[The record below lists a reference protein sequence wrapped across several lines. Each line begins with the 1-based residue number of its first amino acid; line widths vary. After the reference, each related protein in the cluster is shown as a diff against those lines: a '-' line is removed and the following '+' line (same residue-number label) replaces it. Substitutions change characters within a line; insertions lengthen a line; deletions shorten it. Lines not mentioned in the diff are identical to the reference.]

1 MKNNFKENEE
11 LDIIVLME
19 KIKLMFLSLFLQVFR
34 RTKSIF
40 LKWKQL
46 LIIAIIGFA
55 VGYLLTDNEKQNAKE
70 ANILVK
76 VNFDAGNYVYDAIE
90 LINSKI
96 TSEDLS
102 FFNLEMMLDD
112 TEVIDMISITP
123 VVDIKDIMEK
133 DINANEIRA
142 LFENLEYEDNFSVT
156 QGFRSDYDYHLIKLN
171 VSDNSSI
178 STVGKVIDYFNRNP
192 LFAELKDRNLQRISS
207 VIYDNEETINQ
218 IDKIIDYYSSQKEIN
233 TAQFYI
239 DNKDIN
245 PNELIKTK
253 VNLQKENEELKNES
267 LISKQTVM
275 IINDTNVLIEDKSLS
290 SNLMIYYPILFLG
303 LYILISLS
311 IGLYSYLDK
320 LDRAS

>member
-46 LIIAIIGFA
+46 LIIAFIGFA
-55 VGYLLTDNEKQNAKE
+55 VGYLLTDNEKQKAKE

-96 TSEDLS
+96 SSEDLS

-156 QGFRSDYDYHLIKLN
+156 QGFRSDYDYHLITLN

>member
-19 KIKLMFLSLFLQVFR
+19 KIKLMFLSLFLQIFR
-34 RTKSIF
+34 RTKSMF

-46 LIIAIIGFA
+46 LVVVLVGLA
-55 VGYLLTDNEKQNAKE
+55 VGYLLTDKEKQKSKQ

-76 VNFDAGNYVYDAIE
+76 VNFDAGNYVYDAIA

-96 TSEDLS
+96 STGDLS
-102 FFNLEMMLDD
+102 FFNQEMMLDE
-112 TEVIDMISITP
+112 TEVIDEISITP
-123 VVDIKDIMEK
+123 IVDIKDIMEK
-133 DINANEIRA
+133 DINANEVRA
-142 LFENLEYEDNFSVT
+142 LFENLEYEDSFSVT
-156 QGFRSDYDYHLIKLN
+156 KGFRSDYDYHLITLN

-207 VIYDNEETINQ
+207 VIYDNEQTINQ
-218 IDKIIDYYSSQKEIN
+218 IDKIIDHYSSQKEIN
-233 TAQFYI
+233 SAQFYI
-239 DNKDIN
+239 DNKDIR
-245 PNELIKTK
+245 PNDLIKTK

-290 SNLMIYYPILFLG
+290 SNLMIYYPIMFLG
-303 LYILISLS
+303 LYLFISLS

-320 LDRAS
+320 LDRAG

>member
-19 KIKLMFLSLFLQVFR
+19 KIKLMFLSLFLQIFR
-34 RTKSIF
+34 RTKSTF

-46 LIIAIIGFA
+46 LVVVLVGLA
-55 VGYLLTDNEKQNAKE
+55 VGYLLTDKEKQKSKQ

-76 VNFDAGNYVYDAIE
+76 VNFDAGNYVYDAIA

-96 TSEDLS
+96 STGDLS
-102 FFNLEMMLDD
+102 FFNQEMMLDE
-112 TEVIDMISITP
+112 TEVIDEISITP
-123 VVDIKDIMEK
+123 IVDIKDIMEK
-133 DINANEIRA
+133 DINANEVRA
-142 LFENLEYEDNFSVT
+142 LFENLEYEDSFSVT
-156 QGFRSDYDYHLIKLN
+156 QGFRSDYDYHLITLN

-207 VIYDNEETINQ
+207 VIYDNEQTINQ
-218 IDKIIDYYSSQKEIN
+218 IDKIIDHYSSQKEIN
-233 TAQFYI
+233 SAQFYI
-239 DNKDIN
+239 DNKDIR
-245 PNELIKTK
+245 PNDLIKTK

-290 SNLMIYYPILFLG
+290 SNLMIYYPIMFLG
-303 LYILISLS
+303 LYVFISLS

>member
-19 KIKLMFLSLFLQVFR
+19 KIKLMFLSLFLQIFR

-46 LIIAIIGFA
+46 LVVVLVGLA
-55 VGYLLTDNEKQNAKE
+55 VGYLLTDKEKQKSKQ

-76 VNFDAGNYVYDAIE
+76 VNFDAGNYVNDAIA

-96 TSEDLS
+96 STGDLS
-102 FFNLEMMLDD
+102 FFNQEMMLDE
-112 TEVIDMISITP
+112 TEVIDEISITP
-123 VVDIKDIMEK
+123 IVDIKDIMEK
-133 DINANEIRA
+133 DINANEVRA
-142 LFENLEYEDNFSVT
+142 LFENLEYEDSFSVT
-156 QGFRSDYDYHLIKLN
+156 QGFRSDYDYHLITLN

-207 VIYDNEETINQ
+207 VIYDNEQTINQ
-218 IDKIIDYYSSQKEIN
+218 IDKIIDHYSSQKEIN
-233 TAQFYI
+233 SAQFYI
-239 DNKDIN
+239 DNKDIR
-245 PNELIKTK
+245 PNDLIKTK

-290 SNLMIYYPILFLG
+290 SNLMIYYPIMFLG
-303 LYILISLS
+303 LYVFISLS

-320 LDRAS
+320 LDRAG

>member
-11 LDIIVLME
+11 LDIIVLIE
-19 KIKLMFLSLFLQVFR
+19 KIKLILLSVLLQIFR
-34 RTKSIF
+34 RSKMILSN
-40 LKWKQL
+40 WKQL
-46 LIIAIIGFA
+46 LVVVFA
-55 VGYLLTDNEKQNAKE
+55 GVLVGYIMTDSEKINSKE
-70 ANILVK
+70 AAILVK

-96 TSEDLS
+96 SSEDLS

-156 QGFRSDYDYHLIKLN
+156 QGFRSDYDYHLITLN

>member
-19 KIKLMFLSLFLQVFR
+19 KIKLMFLSLFLQIFR
-34 RTKSIF
+34 RTKSTF

-46 LIIAIIGFA
+46 LVVVLVGLA
-55 VGYLLTDNEKQNAKE
+55 VGYLLTDKEKQKSKQ

-76 VNFDAGNYVYDAIE
+76 VNFDAGNYVYDAIA

-96 TSEDLS
+96 STGDLS
-102 FFNLEMMLDD
+102 FFNQEMMLDE
-112 TEVIDMISITP
+112 TEVIDEISITP
-123 VVDIKDIMEK
+123 IVDIKDIMEK
-133 DINANEIRA
+133 DINANEVRA
-142 LFENLEYEDNFSVT
+142 LFENLEYEDSFSVT
-156 QGFRSDYDYHLIKLN
+156 QGFRSDYDYHLIALN

-207 VIYDNEETINQ
+207 VIYDNEQTINQ
-218 IDKIIDYYSSQKEIN
+218 IDKIIDHYSSKKEIN
-233 TAQFYI
+233 SAQFYI
-239 DNKDIN
+239 DNKDIR
-245 PNELIKTK
+245 PNDLIKTK

-290 SNLMIYYPILFLG
+290 SNLMIYYPIMFLG
-303 LYILISLS
+303 LYVFISLS

-320 LDRAS
+320 LDRAG

>member
-19 KIKLMFLSLFLQVFR
+19 KIKLMFLSLFLQIFR
-34 RTKSIF
+34 RTKSTF

-46 LIIAIIGFA
+46 LVVVLVGLA
-55 VGYLLTDNEKQNAKE
+55 VGYLLTDKEKQKSKQ

-76 VNFDAGNYVYDAIE
+76 VNFDAGNYVYDAIA

-96 TSEDLS
+96 STGDLS
-102 FFNLEMMLDD
+102 FFNQEMMLDE
-112 TEVIDMISITP
+112 TEVIDEISITP
-123 VVDIKDIMEK
+123 IVDIKDIMEK
-133 DINANEIRA
+133 DINANEVRA
-142 LFENLEYEDNFSVT
+142 LFENLEYEDSFSVT
-156 QGFRSDYDYHLIKLN
+156 QGFRSDYDYHLITLN

-207 VIYDNEETINQ
+207 VIYDNEQTINQ
-218 IDKIIDYYSSQKEIN
+218 IDKIIDHYSSQKEIN
-233 TAQFYI
+233 SAQFYI
-239 DNKDIN
+239 DNKDIR
-245 PNELIKTK
+245 PNDLIKTK

-290 SNLMIYYPILFLG
+290 SNLMIYYPIMFLG
-303 LYILISLS
+303 LYLFISLS

-320 LDRAS
+320 LDRAG